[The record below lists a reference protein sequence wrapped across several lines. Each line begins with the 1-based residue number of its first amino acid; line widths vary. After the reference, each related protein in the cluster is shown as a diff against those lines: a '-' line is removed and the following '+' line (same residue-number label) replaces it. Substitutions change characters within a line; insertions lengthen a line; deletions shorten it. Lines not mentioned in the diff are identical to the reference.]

1 MTNVAT
7 AEGMYQGCY
16 SLEEI
21 DLSTFSETF
30 NGTLSYMFS
39 GCINL
44 KRFKGRELIVIGG
57 EKITYFVAYCS
68 SLTDLPALE
77 ASNVDNVQGTFLN
90 CSSLTNFGGLLN
102 IGKAY
107 TNKRNNYTS
116 YKIDLSYANNL
127 THESLMNVIN
137 GLYDLNLTYNVA
149 GGGTLYTQQLI
160 LGATNLA
167 KLTAEEIAIATG
179 HGWSLS

>member
-7 AEGMYQGCY
+7 AEGMYLGCS

-30 NGTLSYMFS
+30 NGIVTYMFS
-39 GCINL
+39 GCSNL
-44 KRFKGRELIVIGG
+44 KKFKGRELIVIGG
-57 EKITYFVAYCS
+57 NNITHFIASCTN
-68 SLTDLPALE
+68 LIDMPALDV
-77 ASNVDNVQGTFLN
+77 SNVTNVSGVFVN

-107 TNKRNNYTS
+107 TNTKNNYTN
-116 YKIDLSYANNL
+116 YKITLSYANNL